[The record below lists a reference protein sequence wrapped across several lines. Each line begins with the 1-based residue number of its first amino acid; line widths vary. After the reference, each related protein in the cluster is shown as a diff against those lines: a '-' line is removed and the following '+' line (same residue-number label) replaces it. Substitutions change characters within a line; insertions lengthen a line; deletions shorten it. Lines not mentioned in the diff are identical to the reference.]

1 MPVRALILSLIAVL
15 TCTAHAPASQLSASS
30 NPSAGSTNL
39 AMQLRALETMNSTA
53 GDSLAKSKER
63 IEQMTEFIKSKGM
76 WDAWEAYT
84 APPEHMPHAM
94 SFEEALKV
102 AVHHE
107 QAMGPAEGANSPELN
122 RQVKAYTDLAR
133 STWED
138 YQGAMKTVAR
148 MSDFLNANGSFDD
161 YHQWAGDMQQKKHE
175 EMMASAKENAE
186 ENAQKQQAL
195 KEEADRN
202 SKAAWAKIEEQHQQ
216 ALKTAWQHHKFNS
229 NQQLK
234 YDKYAM
240 KYKHGYWNNYGDGYG
255 DCGYG
260 YGW

>member
-1 MPVRALILSLIAVL
+1 MPGRTLILSLITML
-15 TCTAHAPASQLSASS
+15 TLTAYASASQLTASS
-30 NPSAGSTNL
+30 NPSAGATNL

-63 IEQMTEFIKSKGM
+63 IEQMTEFIKSQGN
-76 WDAWEAYT
+76 WDAWENYT
-84 APPEHMPHAM
+84 APPEHMPQSM

-107 QAMGPAEGANSPELN
+107 EAMGPAEGANSAELN
-122 RQVKAYTDLAR
+122 RQVKAYTGLAR

-148 MSDFLNANGSFDD
+148 MSDFLNANNAFDD
-161 YHQWAGDMQQKKHE
+161 YHAWAGDMQQKKHD
-175 EMMASAKENAE
+175 EMMSSAKELAE
-186 ENAQKQQAL
+186 ENAKKQEAL
-195 KEEADRN
+195 REEANKN
-202 SKAAWAKIEEQHQQ
+202 SKAAWAKIEEHHQQ

-234 YDKYAM
+234 YDQYAM
-240 KYKHGYWNNYGDGYG
+240 KYQHGYWNNYGDNYG

-260 YGW
+260 RGW